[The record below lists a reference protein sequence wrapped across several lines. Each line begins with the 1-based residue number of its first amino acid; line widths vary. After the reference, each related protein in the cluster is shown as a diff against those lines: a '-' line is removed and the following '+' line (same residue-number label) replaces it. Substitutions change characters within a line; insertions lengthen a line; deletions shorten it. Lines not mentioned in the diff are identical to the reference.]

1 MKPNLILLHGAIGS
15 AAQMQLL
22 ADILSEH
29 FTCHL
34 VNFGG
39 HGGEKPGPLSITRLS
54 GELAAYIQHH
64 QLQPAAI
71 FGYSMGGYVAL
82 NTALHLP
89 QLVGRIMTYG
99 TLLDWNPE
107 RAAKEITL
115 LNPETLKQKVPKFAD
130 KLAKVHGEDNWEDLL
145 RHTSDM
151 LLAMG
156 QQPPI
161 SLLSMQA
168 IEQPVK
174 LCVGDRD
181 AVSIKETEDVY
192 RMLPVGCMSVLP
204 NSPHPL
210 EKVDHQLLAFEI
222 KHFFLQ

>member
-15 AAQMQLL
+15 AAQLQPL
-22 ADILSEH
+22 AALLSED
-29 FTCHL
+29 FACHL
-34 VNFGG
+34 INFSG
-39 HGGEKPGPLSITRLS
+39 HGGEKPGPLTITRLS

-64 QLQPAAI
+64 QLQRANI

-99 TLLDWNPE
+99 TMLEWSPE
-107 RAAKEITL
+107 RAAKETAL
-115 LNPETLKQKVPKFAD
+115 LNPETLKLKVPKFAE
-130 KLAKVHGEDNWEDLL
+130 KLAQMHGDDNWEDLL
-145 RHTSDM
+145 RHTGDM

-161 SLLSMQA
+161 SMMSMQA
-168 IEQPVK
+168 IEQKVK

-181 AVSIKETEDVY
+181 AVSIKETEEVY
-192 RMLPVGCMSVLP
+192 RLLPNACMSVFP

-210 EKVDHQLLAFEI
+210 EKVDSQLLAFEI
-222 KHFFLQ
+222 KHFFLH